1 MKERKTKLQ
10 FWHHKPLATPET
22 FFKLLRCSV
31 IISWKIFLSIQ
42 RHNQATPFEFHIT
55 PHGVSY
61 VFLFVCPLRNPDQI
75 SSSHNQSTTFKL
87 KDCVLSYSAFDALWG
102 YASQLFLLFQDS
114 FCSDGCQN
122 IKKKKLTI
130 SGVRATGDKQG
141 LLFCSVVAWF
151 VCVVMPWWTEINLNC
166 KKEKRTMN
174 SAMLLRRFLFIKKHI
189 GHCKTVNKEWY
200 TTEHFNIEQIH
211 GKFVSIFLYL
221 SDTFNA
227 GLLLSSL
234 ITSYTHSVT
243 VFDETL
249 LTASTCS

>member
-1 MKERKTKLQ
+1 
-10 FWHHKPLATPET
+10 
-22 FFKLLRCSV
+22 
-31 IISWKIFLSIQ
+31 
-42 RHNQATPFEFHIT
+42 
-55 PHGVSY
+55 
-61 VFLFVCPLRNPDQI
+61 
-75 SSSHNQSTTFKL
+75 
-87 KDCVLSYSAFDALWG
+87 
-102 YASQLFLLFQDS
+102 
-114 FCSDGCQN
+114 
-122 IKKKKLTI
+122 
-130 SGVRATGDKQG
+130 
-141 LLFCSVVAWF
+141 
-151 VCVVMPWWTEINLNC
+151 
-166 KKEKRTMN
+166 MN

-234 ITSYTHSVT
+234 ITSYTHSVA